1 MLTHI
6 YYISKMEILNK
17 TLNKEW
23 VGKKFVYNSK
33 YGGEVFGTIKSVVII
48 NEYATNKSMFNLFKK
63 NKKNVDKIIE
73 DYAVNQEVTWSG
85 NRPTITIISTNN
97 TIYDLNEIYILNN

>member
-1 MLTHI
+1 
-6 YYISKMEILNK
+6 MEILNK

-23 VGKKFVYNSK
+23 AGKKFVYNSK
-33 YGGEVFGTIKSVVII
+33 HGGEIFGIIKSVVII
-48 NEYATNKSMFNLFKK
+48 NEYATNKSTFNLLKK
-63 NKKNVDKIIE
+63 NKKRVDKMIQ
-73 DYAVNQEVTWSG
+73 DYVTNQEVTWSG